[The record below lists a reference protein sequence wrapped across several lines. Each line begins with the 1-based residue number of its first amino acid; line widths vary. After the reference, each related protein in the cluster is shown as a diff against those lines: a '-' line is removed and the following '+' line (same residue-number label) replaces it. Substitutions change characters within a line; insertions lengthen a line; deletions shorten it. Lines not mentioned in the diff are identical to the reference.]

1 MSQASKKKK
10 PALSKATGRH
20 SLRKRGGQWR
30 GWCWSRCGGLLTPE
44 CMYLCAS
51 GPHVGPVVGSVVG
64 LAAVCAIGR
73 TVGCAVGGLGAVQLD
88 RLAAHSLLLLSFLLT
103 AGWGLFGWA
112 VGCTVSRS
120 ADSSRLTRSAEVS
133 LRDKRSRTEGGRVA
147 RTAAN
152 TSRVKAV
159 CCTGGSAAVD
169 EVDKLGCA
177 ASAGLLAAG

>member
-1 MSQASKKKK
+1 MVVLEW
-10 PALSKATGRH
+10 P
-20 SLRKRGGQWR
+20 
-30 GWCWSRCGGLLTPE
+30 CWSRCGRLLTPE
-44 CMYLCAS
+44 CMYPCAS
-51 GPHVGPVVGSVVG
+51 GPHVDPVVGSVVG
-64 LAAVCAIGR
+64 LAA
-73 TVGCAVGGLGAVQLD
+73 GL
-88 RLAAHSLLLLSFLLT
+88 LAAS
-103 AGWGLFGWA
+103 WGLFGWA
-112 VGCTVSRS
+112 VGCAVTRS

-159 CCTGGSAAVD
+159 CCAGGSAAVD

>member
-1 MSQASKKKK
+1 MAVLVVVLVARTSAGVS
-10 PALSKATGRH
+10 
-20 SLRKRGGQWR
+20 
-30 GWCWSRCGGLLTPE
+30 SRRGGLLAPE
-44 CMYLCAS
+44 CMYPCAS

-64 LAAVCAIGR
+64 LAAGLLDA
-73 TVGCAVGGLGAVQLD
+73 GCAVGGLGAVRLD

-112 VGCTVSRS
+112 VGCAVSRS

-169 EVDKLGCA
+169 EVDKVCRGPDWPTGARL
-177 ASAGLLAAG
+177 

>member
-1 MSQASKKKK
+1 MVVLEW
-10 PALSKATGRH
+10 P
-20 SLRKRGGQWR
+20 
-30 GWCWSRCGGLLTPE
+30 CWSRCGRLLTPE
-44 CMYLCAS
+44 CMYPCAS
-51 GPHVGPVVGSVVG
+51 GPHVDPVVGSVAG
-64 LAAVCAIGR
+64 LSAGLLDA
-73 TVGCAVGGLGAVQLD
+73 GCAVGGLGAVRLD

-112 VGCTVSRS
+112 VGCAVSRS

-159 CCTGGSAAVD
+159 CCAGGSAAVD
-169 EVDKLGCA
+169 EVDKVCRVPNWPTGA
-177 ASAGLLAAG
+177 WE

>member
-1 MSQASKKKK
+1 MVVLEW
-10 PALSKATGRH
+10 P
-20 SLRKRGGQWR
+20 
-30 GWCWSRCGGLLTPE
+30 CWSRCGRLLTPE
-44 CMYLCAS
+44 CMYPCAS

-64 LAAVCAIGR
+64 LSA
-73 TVGCAVGGLGAVQLD
+73 GL
-88 RLAAHSLLLLSFLLT
+88 LA

-112 VGCTVSRS
+112 VGCAVSRS

-133 LRDKRSRTEGGRVA
+133 LRDKGSRTEGGRVA

-159 CCTGGSAAVD
+159 CCAGGSAAVD